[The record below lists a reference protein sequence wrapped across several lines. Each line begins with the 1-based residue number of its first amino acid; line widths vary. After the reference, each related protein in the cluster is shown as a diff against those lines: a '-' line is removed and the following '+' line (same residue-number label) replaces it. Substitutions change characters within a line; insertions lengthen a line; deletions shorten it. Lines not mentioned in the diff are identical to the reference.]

1 MENFTGVL
9 DTRQDIELVKAN
21 WNISELVAESAPLNW
36 KKKTAPELP
45 HYPVWNQS
53 KTSAC
58 VGFAKARQ
66 VSIRV
71 FNLTGVWID
80 FSPASI
86 YQLRANKPKGGMNIA
101 DANDIVNTQGV
112 TLEALMKSQNLNET
126 QINAVERTDV
136 ADLLAKGMAEAVVSY
151 FYVPANIDRIAQ
163 TIEAGKAV
171 SMLLFA
177 NSNEYSRAIPQ
188 VLDPNLTYENAPI
201 RHEIV
206 GVDYFLD
213 SNGVK
218 RIYINDSAH
227 FGGFVTRELT
237 EDFIE
242 KRVILAEAIDIFS
255 FNKDVPETPKPRYDG
270 SIISLQKCL
279 QYEGLFPKNVA
290 FVENFGPITQ
300 KAVMQFQVKYGL
312 HPTGVP
318 TVGPKTITK
327 LKELYP

>member
-1 MENFTGVL
+1 MENFTGVI
-9 DTRQDIELVKAN
+9 DTREDIELVKDN

-36 KKKTAPELP
+36 KQKIAPELP

-53 KTSAC
+53 KSSSC
-58 VGFAKARQ
+58 VAFSKAKQ

-86 YQLRANKPKGGMNIA
+86 YQLRNNKPNGGMNIA

-112 TLEALMKSQNLNET
+112 TLEALMKSQNLDEA
-126 QINAVERTDV
+126 QINEVERTDV

-151 FYVPANIDRIAQ
+151 FYVPINIDRIAQ

-171 SMLLFA
+171 SMLLYA

-188 VLDPNLTYENAPI
+188 VIDPNLTYENAPI

-213 SNGVK
+213 QNGVK
-218 RIYINDSAH
+218 RIFINDSAH

-242 KRVILAEAIDIFS
+242 KRVTLAEAIDIFS
-255 FNKDVPETPKPRYDG
+255 FNKGVPETPKPKYDG
-270 SIISLQKCL
+270 TIISLQKCL
-279 QYEGLFPKNVA
+279 QYEGFFPKGVA

-300 KAVMQFQVKYGL
+300 KATRDFQVKYGL
-312 HPTGVP
+312 HSTGVNV
-318 TVGPKTITK
+318 VGPKTVAK